1 MKLIN
6 FLSLLYLIF
15 SFNNLFSKDINFL
28 GLQKL
33 NINDLQTFS
42 NIDLFKGDYSLD
54 EVNSIIQDLYNSD
67 LISDINLEIN
77 ENTYSIKVIEA
88 KLIENIFING
98 NIKFKD
104 EDLLNYLSSKQNQL
118 FNKDLIQNDI
128 ELIRKIYLTEGYY
141 NTSVSSSFESF
152 SKDKIN
158 LIFEIYEGNP
168 YQISKIEFHGN
179 KFFSDRYLTD
189 LISSRSLSFMN
200 FFTSGSNFNPDLFN
214 FDQNKILSK
223 YKEKGFFYAV
233 VKHELMKLSNS
244 KFKLNFYIEE
254 NERLIIEDIVND
266 FEFSSNDVY
275 YINFL
280 SKLEKQ
286 LKKNSYLY
294 DLKLIEDNLDL
305 LNQFLIDQN
314 INSYSYQAR
323 ILEENNKFYL
333 SIYKNIEKQILVNKI
348 SIDGNAITK
357 DKVIRSK
364 ISLQPGDYYLT
375 YNKDKSLQ
383 RLNNLRYINS
393 VKIEE
398 KRENDLLDLHIII
411 DENKKTGNF
420 LLAGNFSGDTGLGF
434 ALALNDY
441 NFIGSGNELKSSF
454 DINTEEAKFE
464 INYKQYLITNPSL
477 SNNYIIFNKEND
489 LTSSFGFK
497 TKELGLGYS
506 VGYDYNDKIDMSFG
520 IKLNLKENHSGSNSN
535 NYIQE
540 NIGDFNQFTF
550 NYGVAY
556 NSTND
561 ILYPTNG
568 TFNKFSAEI
577 APDQLSD
584 DSYFKLRL
592 TNDMYFGNGENN
604 NFFFISNKFGI
615 ADSFKN
621 NLKTTNAF
629 SLGGLNF
636 KGFDYRGV
644 GPIDN
649 GIYLGGNNF
658 YTSTIGYGGQFLF
671 DKKDNI
677 NFRSFITS
685 GSIWGSDYS
694 SNNDFKNRIS
704 AGISIDILTA
714 VFPISFSYAVP
725 IEKEDNDKVR
735 EFNFTIGTSF

>member
-15 SFNNLFSKDINFL
+15 SFNNLFSKDISFL

-128 ELIRKIYLTEGYY
+128 ELIRKIYLSEGYY

-244 KFKLNFYIEE
+244 KFKLIFYIEE

-286 LKKNSYLY
+286 LKK
-294 DLKLIEDNLDL
+294 
-305 LNQFLIDQN
+305 
-314 INSYSYQAR
+314 
-323 ILEENNKFYL
+323 
-333 SIYKNIEKQILVNKI
+333 
-348 SIDGNAITK
+348 
-357 DKVIRSK
+357 
-364 ISLQPGDYYLT
+364 
-375 YNKDKSLQ
+375 
-383 RLNNLRYINS
+383 
-393 VKIEE
+393 
-398 KRENDLLDLHIII
+398 
-411 DENKKTGNF
+411 
-420 LLAGNFSGDTGLGF
+420 
-434 ALALNDY
+434 
-441 NFIGSGNELKSSF
+441 
-454 DINTEEAKFE
+454 
-464 INYKQYLITNPSL
+464 
-477 SNNYIIFNKEND
+477 
-489 LTSSFGFK
+489 
-497 TKELGLGYS
+497 
-506 VGYDYNDKIDMSFG
+506 
-520 IKLNLKENHSGSNSN
+520 
-535 NYIQE
+535 
-540 NIGDFNQFTF
+540 
-550 NYGVAY
+550 
-556 NSTND
+556 
-561 ILYPTNG
+561 
-568 TFNKFSAEI
+568 
-577 APDQLSD
+577 
-584 DSYFKLRL
+584 
-592 TNDMYFGNGENN
+592 
-604 NFFFISNKFGI
+604 
-615 ADSFKN
+615 
-621 NLKTTNAF
+621 
-629 SLGGLNF
+629 
-636 KGFDYRGV
+636 
-644 GPIDN
+644 
-649 GIYLGGNNF
+649 
-658 YTSTIGYGGQFLF
+658 
-671 DKKDNI
+671 
-677 NFRSFITS
+677 
-685 GSIWGSDYS
+685 
-694 SNNDFKNRIS
+694 
-704 AGISIDILTA
+704 
-714 VFPISFSYAVP
+714 
-725 IEKEDNDKVR
+725 
-735 EFNFTIGTSF
+735 